1 MRKWLKRIVIGGL
14 ITLVGLLGLVWGLAY
29 LYQDDLKAYVEA
41 TVQENIN
48 RDIAIGQTGIDY
60 SILSH
65 FPNIAVQLPEVRIA
79 NPEHVEGKL
88 IDVQEIYIVFDLV
101 SIINGEFIINE
112 IAVSEGSVHIHFDKD
127 GIPNYKIWNDLKE
140 DDKSE
145 SEFSIDNISFDGL
158 KFQYSDARKNHD
170 IHLQIEHFQV
180 QPISLK
186 DTLNLKSNIDAVLTS
201 ININGFK
208 LDTSIAIN
216 GDLNYYALASNSEVI
231 YLGDL
236 LGSSSKVNVGWYK
249 EDEKDK
255 LNLAFDIEE
264 VGISRIVGV
273 LPHEMQNTVLKG
285 ASGKVKLDGS
295 LKGKL
300 SNPNVHVNYD
310 LQNGLLNIEGQKLTK
325 VSAKGHFEQPS
336 FTNLKRGK
344 VVVNHMTGSYMNS
357 SFDGTLEL
365 ENLKSPW
372 VKTKVNCNVDLEEVY
387 TNFLTDQFD
396 DLKGIVNVNAE
407 LSGGIKDLI
416 GDKKRKSI
424 RNFKS
429 NGEIHFEGLEVLPKG
444 FSNKID
450 FQNGDLTFNN
460 KDLQIVQ
467 LNGKV
472 NNSQF
477 DMDGK
482 VSNFLKTIFSD
493 APLTFHANLNID
505 QLKLEEFITAEGSQ
519 AVDSNY
525 YFSLPEDILLDVKLN
540 LGDFKFRKFHAQ
552 AIGGGMI
559 LKNQRLSF
567 KKMQFNTC
575 SGSALVSGKVEANY
589 SDKVLFECSAD
600 LKGIDA
606 TMAFT
611 QFENF
616 GQDFLLAK
624 HVKGRI
630 TTDIYLLAET
640 DKQLNVLK
648 DKIYTKTKIKIKD
661 GELNSFE
668 PLMELQGFLKEEF
681 NLDFDLKN
689 LKFKTLEN
697 DIEVINKKIWIP
709 EMAIH
714 TNDLN
719 MDISGTHTFDQE
731 IDYTFKVKHSDIFK
745 ASKENKIDKEY
756 GVIEN
761 NDKTA
766 TLPLK
771 MTGTVDDPKFSYDTK
786 EKIDI
791 IKENLQKEGKAII
804 NAIKNEFKGSKEKQK
819 EKEDKKKEHDELNEE
834 RSRTTFSVGGI
845 DEDEEEDDDY
855 DDEDDEEDNE
865 DDYR

>member
-186 DTLNLKSNIDAVLTS
+186 DTFNLKSNIDAVLTS

-208 LDTSIAIN
+208 LDTSIALN

-264 VGISRIVGV
+264 VGISRIVSV

-450 FQNGDLTFNN
+450 FQNGDLSFNN

-482 VSNFLKTIFSD
+482 VSNFLNTIFSD

-819 EKEDKKKEHDELNEE
+819 EKEDKKKEHDDLNEE

-845 DEDEEEDDDY
+845 DEDED

>member
-186 DTLNLKSNIDAVLTS
+186 DTFNLKSNIDAVLTS

-208 LDTSIAIN
+208 LDTSIALN

-264 VGISRIVGV
+264 VGISKIVSV

-450 FQNGDLTFNN
+450 FQNGDLSFNN

-482 VSNFLKTIFSD
+482 VSNFLNTIFSD

-819 EKEDKKKEHDELNEE
+819 EKEDKKKEHDDLNEE

-845 DEDEEEDDDY
+845 DEDED

>member
-186 DTLNLKSNIDAVLTS
+186 DTFNLKSNIDAVLTS

-208 LDTSIAIN
+208 LDTSIALN

-264 VGISRIVGV
+264 VGISRIVSV

-424 RNFKS
+424 RNFMS

-450 FQNGDLTFNN
+450 FQNGDLSFNN

-482 VSNFLKTIFSD
+482 VSNFLNTIFSD

-819 EKEDKKKEHDELNEE
+819 EKEDKKKEHDDLNEE

-845 DEDEEEDDDY
+845 DEDED